1 MPCILAGRT
10 AIRVALA
17 AALLAA
23 SAACSP
29 SGADK
34 AGPTA
39 TVRTEPERTTTT
51 NPYAVPAVIDA
62 AYVNRVLAGLD
73 AAIGDVTRLV
83 LRTRTIPPEAY
94 DRLKA
99 LYADPVDLQVSI
111 DGFQK
116 DIRENFGF
124 YRTDPGNEVTLV
136 SELITAHPDCIFTR
150 VRRDYTPVGVSP
162 SASLEVQWVGLKP
175 LDRSR
180 DPNGFNPTPWEFV
193 YDGFPPNHAEP
204 KNPCAN

>member
-83 LRTRTIPPEAY
+83 LRTRSIPPEAY

-99 LYADPVDLQVSI
+99 LFADPEFLQLMI
-111 DGFQK
+111 DGFQQ
-116 DIRENFGF
+116 DIRENFRN
-124 YRTDPGNEVTLV
+124 YRADPGNDLTLV
-136 SELITAHPDCIFTR
+136 TELITAHSDCIFTR
-150 VRRDYTPVGVSP
+150 VRRDSTAVGVQPSP
-162 SASLEVQWVGLKP
+162 SLEVQWVALKP
-175 LDRSR
+175 LDRNR
-180 DPNGFNPTPWEFV
+180 DPNGFNPTPWAFV
-193 YDGFPPNHAEP
+193 YDGFPPNHAQP
-204 KNPCAN
+204 KSPCAN